1 MNRYLR
7 ACHGKVRYT
16 NRPFAKRVA
25 RRIRRTGG
33 PRLQTYECAFCG
45 LWHLGNLPGQ
55 ATHLRL
61 GRFGPIPVQEYPA

>member
-1 MNRYLR
+1 MNAYLR

-16 NRPFAKRVA
+16 SRSFARKVA

-33 PRLQTYECAFCG
+33 PRLQAYQCTFCG
-45 LWHLGNLPGQ
+45 LHHLGNEPGH
-55 ATHLRL
+55 ATHLRR